1 LLLYW
6 YKSTNTDA
14 EGASVT
20 CFTGTKVPTLT
31 LKAVQ
36 LDPRYVP
43 ALLTYGVLLCQ
54 LDRFGTRFSRFTGTK
69 VQILAQKALLAD
81 AETCFTSTKAA
92 LLVQKYIY

>member
-1 LLLYW
+1 M
-6 YKSTNTDA
+6 
-14 EGASVT
+14 
-20 CFTGTKVPTLT
+20 

-54 LDRFGTRFSRFTGTK
+54 LDRFGTRFSCFTSTK
-69 VQILAQKALLAD
+69 AQILARKALLAD

-92 LLVQKYIY
+92 LLVQKYKYRRRRRYLLADAETCFNSTKN